1 MEENKRPVEKN
12 PELSV
17 QIITRQT
24 APRKTALEIELQI
37 HSQFTAS
44 CSDCIC
50 NPPRVR
56 DWACLQPRA
65 GGTACLTLAV
75 SLGSLGRHQSLPDG
89 VKGKGCCG
97 GAGDRTSSGEGEKV
111 RGRMA
116 WGEGITV
123 RLVGVLGVGGVPWVK
138 R

>member
-75 SLGSLGRHQSLPDG
+75 SLGFLGRHQSLPDG
-89 VKGKGCCG
+89 VKGMLRWCWRQDKLWGGRKGPR
-97 GAGDRTSSGEGEKV
+97 A
-111 RGRMA
+111 RG
-116 WGEGITV
+116 
-123 RLVGVLGVGGVPWVK
+123 LG
-138 R
+138 